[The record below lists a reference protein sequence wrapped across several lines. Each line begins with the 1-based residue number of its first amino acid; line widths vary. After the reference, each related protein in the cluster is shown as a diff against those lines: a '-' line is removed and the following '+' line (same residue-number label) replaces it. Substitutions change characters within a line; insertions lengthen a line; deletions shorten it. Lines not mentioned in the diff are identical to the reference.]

1 MATVWALG
9 KAVTTWLRPLCSLPR
24 REFRFLSSPHPSYGM
39 RTGDSD
45 TWLDGMHVALAN
57 LFSDMAPVVSQG
69 DLQDDGNHKDYWFY
83 PSVARFVRQERLNQR
98 VRAYILRL
106 HPILQTVVVH
116 QGPLSDSNVADP
128 SAVAI
133 ARVKRAKAAH
143 FQSVRDLVWW
153 TARGGGSRSSFI
165 RPDVVRQFM
174 FLEPT
179 QQLRCC
185 P

>member
-1 MATVWALG
+1 MGVEPSQKIVWIFFRNITKRG
-9 KAVTTWLRPLCSLPR
+9 SLAKSWV
-24 REFRFLSSPHPSYGM
+24 FS
-39 RTGDSD
+39 
-45 TWLDGMHVALAN
+45 AN
-57 LFSDMAPVVSQG
+57 FKQRYDIMNLVETHVSQG
-69 DLQDDGNHKDYWFY
+69 ALSDFRAIASREHLDTFCTSVSQSPLSISGNHGGE
-83 PSVARFVRQERLNQR
+83 A
-98 VRAYILRL
+98 ILANKSL
-106 HPILQTVVVH
+106 YCMPILQTVVVH